1 MYAPGADLCS
11 LSPAGWKSPPHRAF
25 AWITAWITAQITAA
39 GAPLAARSKYSAP
52 GKPFSLLQIQPSWE
66 WH

>member
-25 AWITAWITAQITAA
+25 EAA
-39 GAPLAARSKYSAP
+39 EKAPVLKRRKIIAA
-52 GKPFSLLQIQPSWE
+52 FSR
-66 WH
+66 